1 MKKLLLLTASLLWA
15 ACLALALAATADAA
29 PRAIGGFFKQTHQKN
44 YMARDQRG
52 EYNLLHKS
60 VSGIGVDKELRASY
74 PLLTKAINEINQG
87 EFQRIEELSTRM
99 KDEAASF
106 RETAPDYYHPFQ
118 YEFDVLMRRADT
130 MAVSFLQY
138 EYTGGSGVHGMYHW
152 QGVNLST
159 VTGAPLPLEAVVRD
173 KKALAGAICER
184 LRADYPDS
192 PFAQLDEKM
201 VEKALTDQL
210 NWTLDPQGL
219 TFYFNPYEIA
229 SYAEGL
235 LTATILFKER
245 PDLFQGPY
253 RQPAAAYAQPFPA
266 YYPLTTSLRDNGER
280 DVISVYE
287 AKGSVHVML
296 NGTDNAFPVDLAD
309 LQPVL
314 IHMEDGRNYLYID
327 GTRQGK
333 SIRNTLVVQLGS
345 RSARYVDTLA
355 YSFRHTIAVAP
366 RVQEYWHFLT
376 NPNGFCIDQESPFI
390 STSKTDICAIGEN
403 GTLTFG

>member
-1 MKKLLLLTASLLWA
+1 
-15 ACLALALAATADAA
+15 
-29 PRAIGGFFKQTHQKN
+29 
-44 YMARDQRG
+44 
-52 EYNLLHKS
+52 
-60 VSGIGVDKELRASY
+60 
-74 PLLTKAINEINQG
+74 
-87 EFQRIEELSTRM
+87 
-99 KDEAASF
+99 
-106 RETAPDYYHPFQ
+106 
-118 YEFDVLMRRADT
+118 
-130 MAVSFLQY
+130 
-138 EYTGGSGVHGMYHW
+138 
-152 QGVNLST
+152 
-159 VTGAPLPLEAVVRD
+159 
-173 KKALAGAICER
+173 
-184 LRADYPDS
+184 
-192 PFAQLDEKM
+192 M